1 MGRDQKILLPTGH
14 PLWKAAREGAKAQQK
29 GAEDV
34 AAQRALDLADQVT
47 DMLDTGG
54 EIELKD
60 QSGALVKVRIKGLH
74 EF

>member
-1 MGRDQKILLPTGH
+1 MGRDQKIILPTSH
-14 PLWKAAREGAKAQQK
+14 PLWKAVREGAKAQQK

-34 AAQRALDLADQVT
+34 AAQKALDLADQVT

-54 EIELKD
+54 EIQLRGRD
-60 QSGALVKVRIKGLH
+60 GTLQTVKIKGLH